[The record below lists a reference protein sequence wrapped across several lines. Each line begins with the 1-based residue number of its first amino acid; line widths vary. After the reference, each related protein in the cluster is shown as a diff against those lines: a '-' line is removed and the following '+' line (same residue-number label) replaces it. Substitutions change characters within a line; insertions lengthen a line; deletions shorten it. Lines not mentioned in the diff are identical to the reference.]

1 MGSTPLQIRFDEID
15 GFINNYSGITYL
27 ALFSNNNL
35 VIIGMIKFVICELNI
50 LQVKQ
55 AILQIVLTIIL
66 PKSELIHIILYLL
79 KNKVTFHNAIILYIT
94 LLLYILRKES
104 I

>member
-15 GFINNYSGITYL
+15 GFINNYSAIIYL

-55 AILQIVLTIIL
+55 AILQIVLTIVL

-79 KNKVTFHNAIILYIT
+79 KNKVTFHNVIILYIT
-94 LLLYILRKES
+94 LL
-104 I
+104 

>member
-15 GFINNYSGITYL
+15 GFINNYSAIIYL

-55 AILQIVLTIIL
+55 AILQIVLTIVL
-66 PKSELIHIILYLL
+66 PKSELTHIILYLL
-79 KNKVTFHNAIILYIT
+79 KNKVTFHNVIILYIT
-94 LLLYILRKES
+94 LL
-104 I
+104 